1 MVTHDCQGLVLA
13 SMSEQILLSQSV
25 VEVEAIATVKAIHF
39 VQELSHPLVIFEGD
53 FEIIIKALCSE
64 DDSLSS
70 YGHLIAEAKVCSD
83 SFLSC
88 CFSHIH
94 K

>member
-1 MVTHDCQGLVLA
+1 MVTHDSQGLVLA
-13 SMSEQILLSQSV
+13 SMSEQILLPQSV

-39 VQELSHPLVIFEGD
+39 VQKLSLPSVIFEGD

-64 DDSLSS
+64 DDSFSS

-88 CFSHIH
+88 CFSHFH

>member
-39 VQELSHPLVIFEGD
+39 VQELSHPFGN
-53 FEIIIKALCSE
+53 F
-64 DDSLSS
+64 
-70 YGHLIAEAKVCSD
+70 
-83 SFLSC
+83 
-88 CFSHIH
+88 
-94 K
+94 

>member
-64 DDSLSS
+64 DDSFSS
-70 YGHLIAEAKVCSD
+70 HGHLIAEAKV
-83 SFLSC
+83 
-88 CFSHIH
+88 
-94 K
+94 